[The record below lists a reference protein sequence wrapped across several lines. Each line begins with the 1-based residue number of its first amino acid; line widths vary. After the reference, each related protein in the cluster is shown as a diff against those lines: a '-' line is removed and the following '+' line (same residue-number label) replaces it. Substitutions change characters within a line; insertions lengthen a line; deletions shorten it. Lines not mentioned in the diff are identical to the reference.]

1 MAKKTPSPTCLHES
15 VCQQNY
21 TWHNKLLPLGR
32 VASISSCF
40 SICWI
45 LCGYFWLCYACSV
58 AQLCPTLCD
67 PIDCSPPGSSVHGM
81 FQARTLEWLWD
92 FFLSPGTFLTRDQTH
107 VSCISCSGRWF
118 LYHCATWN
126 LNLMQN
132 PSYMANIGFF
142 FCPASALSENI
153 WRKIGM
159 DTEQSDPWY
168 AHNWKSL

>member
-1 MAKKTPSPTCLHES
+1 MGDRYPFLLYKRKGIVNSVQMAKKTPSPTCLHES

-67 PIDCSPPGSSVHGM
+67 PIGCSPPGSSVHGM

-92 FFLSPGTFLTRDQTH
+92 FFLSPGDLSDQG
-107 VSCISCSGRWF
+107 S
-118 LYHCATWN
+118 
-126 LNLMQN
+126 N
-132 PSYMANIGFF
+132 PRLLHLLQWQMNSWPL
-142 FCPASALSENI
+142 CQLES
-153 WRKIGM
+153 
-159 DTEQSDPWY
+159 
-168 AHNWKSL
+168 KSHAEP